1 MEHHTDLTTKQP
13 ILLITGMHRSGTSF
27 VAGLLQSAGLDIGK
41 NLLEANYSNPKGFFE
56 NTDFLDFHRSVLS
69 SLGIE
74 PKGWIV
80 PDEIIVPDEYVSKAK
95 QLIKHNASAV
105 KPWGWKEPRTTI
117 FLNFWSNLLPN
128 AKFLFIY
135 RSPWEVIDSLYRRG
149 DRPFY
154 DVPEFALE
162 IWTAYNQK
170 ILNFRLQ
177 YPEKCLLVNLNSI
190 TKNTHT
196 LIKNIQKKFSIF
208 LDLPNLE
215 VYDSSLLKNYKNYDS
230 AHPYIIKEFFPQ
242 VFNLYNR
249 LNKIADLMEEEEFNL
264 EPDVISNR
272 FLRDWIE
279 MRYRERK
286 AQTKI
291 DQLQAE
297 IKNLKQFK

>member
-1 MEHHTDLTTKQP
+1 MEHHTDFRTEQP

-27 VAGLLQSAGLDIGK
+27 VAGLLQSAGLDIGT

-95 QLIKHNASAV
+95 QLIKDNASAV

-170 ILNFRLQ
+170 IIDFCLQ
-177 YPEKCLLVNLNSI
+177 YPEKCLLVNLNSL
-190 TKNTHT
+190 TNNSQT
-196 LIKNIQKKFSIF
+196 LIKTIQEKFSIV
-208 LDLPNLE
+208 LDYPDLAFYEP
-215 VYDSSLLKNYKNYDS
+215 SLLKKSDS
-230 AHPYIIKEFFPQ
+230 AHSYIIKYFFPKA
-242 VFNLYNR
+242 FNLYHQ
-249 LNKIADLMEEEEFNL
+249 LNQIADLTTDEVQLDPNVI
-264 EPDVISNR
+264 PDR
-272 FLRDWIE
+272 FLKDWVE
-279 MRYRERK
+279 MRFWKRK
-286 AQTKI
+286 AQTAQTEIEELRSQIIK
-291 DQLQAE
+291 LQTDM
-297 IKNLKQFK
+297 

>member
-1 MEHHTDLTTKQP
+1 MEHHTELRTEQP

-95 QLIKHNASAV
+95 QLIKDNASAV

-170 ILNFRLQ
+170 ILDFRLQ
-177 YPEKCLLVNLNSI
+177 YPEKCLLVNLNSL
-190 TKNTHT
+190 TKNSHT
-196 LIKNIQKKFSIF
+196 LIKTIQEKFSIV
-208 LDLPNLE
+208 LDSPDLALYEP
-215 VYDSSLLKNYKNYDS
+215 SLLKNSDS
-230 AHPYIIKEFFPQ
+230 AHSYIIKEFFPKA
-242 VFNLYNR
+242 FNLYDR
-249 LNKIADLMEEEEFNL
+249 LNQIADLKTDEVQLDPNL
-264 EPDVISNR
+264 IPDR
-272 FLRDWIE
+272 FLKDWVE
-279 MRYRERK
+279 MRYWKRK
-286 AQTKI
+286 AQTAQTEIEELRSQIIK
-291 DQLQAE
+291 LQTDT
-297 IKNLKQFK
+297 